1 MINLGLG
8 IRSEN
13 FKNTPQAMHRLILL
27 CLINLIA
34 ICEAPEVTFKL
45 GYYCFKLNIKLL
57 TH

>member
-1 MINLGLG
+1 MHSLMLLGL
-8 IRSEN
+8 ID
-13 FKNTPQAMHRLILL
+13 P
-27 CLINLIA
+27 IA